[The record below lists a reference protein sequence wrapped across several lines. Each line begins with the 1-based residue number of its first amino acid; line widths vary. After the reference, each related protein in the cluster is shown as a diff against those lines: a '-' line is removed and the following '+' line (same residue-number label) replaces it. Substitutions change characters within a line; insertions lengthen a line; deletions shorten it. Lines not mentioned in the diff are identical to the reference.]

1 MRFIFLLLFP
11 LLLWSCKDAP
21 SAPVE
26 EQRLSRTVLIYMAA
40 QNSLGHS
47 AYHRQDSTE
56 IMFGARHLRENE
68 RILLFI
74 DDERPPRLYEV
85 ARGYAAPRRLR
96 VWQEDENSAAP
107 ETLSNLLSWMRDNY
121 DSREYGLVL
130 WSHATGWIPSG
141 KSVAAEQKTRPHRG
155 VSENRRQA
163 ASTTRQASGDTG
175 SISENKRSLSPKS
188 FGVDVGK
195 DGNMRRD
202 LAVLGALPDEINIPQ
217 LAAAIRQSG
226 TPLRYILFDCCL
238 MQCVEAAYDLRRC
251 ADYIAASPMAIPA
264 EGGFYPD
271 LIRNG
276 LFATDMAELGKTY
289 VDYYQFK
296 GSQKPGHDMG
306 IVFSIVRTDRLEALA
321 AALAKVLP
329 KAHSAA
335 DPSLFD
341 FWDMT
346 DTQPYG
352 TYDSRYFF
360 RPHYYDMNDA
370 LRRRLSPEE
379 HAVVKSAIDAAVV
392 FKGATRRFWAGPG
405 YWSYLNVDLDNYCGL
420 SMFVP
425 QAVYS
430 NQAPHSIHGDL
441 NAAFRKTAWYEAAGW
456 KAAGW

>member
-1 MRFIFLLLFP
+1 MKSFFLLFLFP
-11 LLLWSCKDAP
+11 LLLWSCEDVP
-21 SAPVE
+21 HGVTE
-26 EQRLSRTVLIYMAA
+26 TRLSRTVLVYMAA
-40 QNSLGHS
+40 QNSLGSS
-47 AYHRQDSTE
+47 AYHLQDSTE
-56 IMFGARHLRENE
+56 IMLGAQYLRERE

-74 DDERPPRLYEV
+74 DDDRLPRLYEV
-85 ARGYAAPRRLR
+85 TGDDTHPRLVRT
-96 VWQEDENSAAP
+96 WSEDENSASP
-107 ETLSNLLSWMRDNY
+107 EMLAHLLSWMRLHH
-121 DSREYGLVL
+121 DSDEYGLVL

-141 KSVAAEQKTRPHRG
+141 LSVAAGEGFPATRRF
-155 VSENRRQA
+155 
-163 ASTTRQASGDTG
+163 
-175 SISENKRSLSPKS
+175 SPMS

-195 DGNMRRD
+195 DGNMPRD
-202 LAVLGALPDEINIPQ
+202 LAALGALPDEMNISE
-217 LAAAIRQSG
+217 LADAIRRSG
-226 TPLRYILFDCCL
+226 THLRYILFDCCL
-238 MQCVEAAYDLRRC
+238 MQCVEAAYALRHC
-251 ADYIAASPMAIPA
+251 ADHIAASPMAIPA
-264 EGGFYPD
+264 EGGYYPD